1 MPSARVTWAGKR
13 GQSHARPSPRSVK
26 TNARD
31 SWAHSFQTD
40 VTGAWGALQRKG
52 GAWGSWGRWARGL
65 SVSLVG
71 TPGGRRGAFPS
82 RQGRA
87 PAAGCRLP
95 SCLRA
100 VEGSMGPSAVLSQEP
115 ERVGR
120 VLTQL
125 SRFQGTGTRSRSSLF
140 WRINFS

>member
-1 MPSARVTWAGKR
+1 MGSLAEKR
-13 GQSHARPSPRSVK
+13 RGLGLLRQVSKGVVSESGGNPGRQEGGFPEPP
-26 TNARD
+26 
-31 SWAHSFQTD
+31 
-40 VTGAWGALQRKG
+40 RKG
-52 GAWGSWGRWARGL
+52 
-65 SVSLVG
+65 
-71 TPGGRRGAFPS
+71 
-82 RQGRA
+82 
-87 PAAGCRLP
+87 AGCRLP

-125 SRFQGTGTRSRSSLF
+125 SRFQGTGTRSGSSLF